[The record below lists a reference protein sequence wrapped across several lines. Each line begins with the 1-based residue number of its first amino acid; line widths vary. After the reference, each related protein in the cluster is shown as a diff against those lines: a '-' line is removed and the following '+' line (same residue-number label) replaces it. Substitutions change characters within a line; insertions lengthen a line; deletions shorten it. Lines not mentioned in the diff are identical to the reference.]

1 MASPLRWPVAAAL
14 GLTLACGRGAEP
26 AKLRHAAAAGDSG
39 FAGVQDRG
47 ASAMGVNQYTSTHI
61 FEPLPDGGRIE
72 LQRDVEDSSG
82 IAQIRGHMALI
93 AERFKA
99 GDFSLPGFVHAR
111 AVPGTDVMAA
121 KRAVIDYSVESLPRG
136 EPCACGAPIPRR
148 CALFTTSSRFS
159 ATTTTHRRT
168 TTRSTPAG

>member
-1 MASPLRWPVAAAL
+1 MASPLRWTAAAAL

-26 AKLRHAAAAGDSG
+26 AALRRAAAAGDSG
-39 FAGVQDRG
+39 FAGVQERG
-47 ASAMGVNQYTSTHI
+47 AAAMGVNQYTSTHV

-72 LQRDVEDSSG
+72 LQRDVQDSGG
-82 IAQIRGHMALI
+82 IAQIRSHMALI

-121 KRAVIDYSVESLPRG
+121 KRAVIVYSVESLPRG
-136 EPCACGAPIPRR
+136 GAVRVR
-148 CALFTTSSRFS
+148 S
-159 ATTTTHRRT
+159 ADPEAVRAIHDFLAFQRHDHHA
-168 TTRSTPAG
+168 SAHPDS